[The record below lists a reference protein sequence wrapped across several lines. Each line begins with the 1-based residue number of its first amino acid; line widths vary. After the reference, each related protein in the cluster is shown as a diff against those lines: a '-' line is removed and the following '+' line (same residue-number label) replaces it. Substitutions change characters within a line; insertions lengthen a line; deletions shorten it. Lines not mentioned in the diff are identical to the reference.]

1 MDKTIK
7 IFIFLFTLIFISGCS
22 EQINMEDLV
31 ERGAEGE
38 RLVYKIN
45 SDFPFSGQALE
56 YYEEPKT
63 EIRTDTDDEEIFL
76 AAVIKSKINFMNGL
90 AHGTSLYYHRN
101 GQIRK
106 ISYMENGLA
115 NGKSELFTD
124 QGVLLH
130 RELYKDGLLD
140 GISELYDQGLVVGR
154 VNYKAGVEDG
164 LTEYFY
170 STGQLEYR
178 LIYKNG
184 TPVGVPEHFTKEGKL
199 IPKEMKEMSNL
210 VNFETTLGPIVI
222 ELFEEDAPITTKNF
236 LDYADSGFYD
246 GTLFHR
252 VIPGFVIQ
260 GGGLE
265 PGMQDKAGNPPIQ
278 NEANNGQKNLK
289 WSLSMA
295 RTSDPHSATSQFFI
309 NLENNPSLDH
319 TSETPQGWGYA
330 VFGTVI
336 DGFET
341 VEAIAS
347 VSTGSSGHHQ
357 DVPLEDI
364 TVQKTKVTKE

>member
-1 MDKTIK
+1 MKQLAFI
-7 IFIFLFTLIFISGCS
+7 IALILLVLGIFLLVPLS
-22 EQINMEDLV
+22 EKE
-31 ERGAEGE
+31 
-38 RLVYKIN
+38 K
-45 SDFPFSGQALE
+45 
-56 YYEEPKT
+56 
-63 EIRTDTDDEEIFL
+63 EI
-76 AAVIKSKINFMNGL
+76 K
-90 AHGTSLYYHRN
+90 
-101 GQIRK
+101 
-106 ISYMENGLA
+106 
-115 NGKSELFTD
+115 
-124 QGVLLH
+124 
-130 RELYKDGLLD
+130 
-140 GISELYDQGLVVGR
+140 VV
-154 VNYKAGVEDG
+154 
-164 LTEYFY
+164 T
-170 STGQLEYR
+170 
-178 LIYKNG
+178 
-184 TPVGVPEHFTKEGKL
+184 
-199 IPKEMKEMSNL
+199 
-210 VNFETTLGPIVI
+210 FETTMGPIVI

-236 LDYADSGFYD
+236 LDYANSGFYD

-265 PGMQDKAGNPPIQ
+265 PGMQDKSGNPPIE

-295 RTSDPHSATSQFFI
+295 RTNDPDSATSQFFI
-309 NLENNPSLDH
+309 NLENNSNLDH

-347 VSTGSSGHHQ
+347 VSTGSPGHHQ